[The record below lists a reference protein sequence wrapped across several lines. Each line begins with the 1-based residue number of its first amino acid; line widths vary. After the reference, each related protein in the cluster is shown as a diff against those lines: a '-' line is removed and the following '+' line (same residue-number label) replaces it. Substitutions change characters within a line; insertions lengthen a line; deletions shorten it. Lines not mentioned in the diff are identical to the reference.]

1 MVRFRARV
9 GLCKCL
15 AMVAA
20 GGLDLSPGGDR
31 PEGSV
36 GMHMKVSRVRQA
48 CASALLAGFVGMV
61 ALAPVA
67 QAHHIPGATYRGSR
81 PDGGSVEFD
90 VSGDGTRITRVRVSG
105 RGDICEGTLE
115 VGLNEPITNHAFN
128 NASADPLAF
137 SGSFPTKQSAQGT
150 LSLDID
156 IPGIGRCRTGT
167 VSWTATTI
175 ASAAGSEECRNALAA
190 VNAAQVQANSGQAA
204 ATSAQNAADTAGA
217 TIAADKRKLKNGHKR
232 LRKASTSAAKK
243 KIQKLLKLE
252 NRDLARAR
260 TALTNAATQQ
270 QTAAVQQQD
279 AATQQQTAAGQ
290 QQAEC

>member
-1 MVRFRARV
+1 MR
-9 GLCKCL
+9 
-15 AMVAA
+15 
-20 GGLDLSPGGDR
+20 
-31 PEGSV
+31 
-36 GMHMKVSRVRQA
+36 MKVARERLA
-48 CASALLAGFVGMV
+48 CASVLLAGFVGMV

-128 NASADPLAF
+128 HANADPLAF
-137 SGSFPTKQSAQGT
+137 SGSFPSKQSAQGT

-156 IPGIGRCRTGT
+156 LPGIGRCRTGV

-175 ASAAGSEECRNALAA
+175 ASAAGSEECRTALAA
-190 VNAAQVQANSGQAA
+190 VNAAQVQVNSAQAA
-204 ATSAQNAADTAGA
+204 ATSAQS
-217 TIAADKRKLKNGHKR
+217 AADKAGAAIAAARRKIKIAQKK
-232 LRKASTSAAKK
+232 LRKAISSAAKK
-243 KIQKLLKLE
+243 KIQKQLKLE

-260 TALTNAATQQ
+260 TAMTNAATQQ
-270 QTAAVQQQD
+270 QAAAVQQQD